1 MWDWIKHQE
10 NTITQLFLAGDY
22 VNVMQTHATCP
33 ACYQKLFHRPLAPS
47 NAAIV
52 LHESVWKFCIP
63 LTPLPEEEA
72 AGAVELNL
80 VENDMP
86 ERVRRQTEKV
96 LGL

>member
-1 MWDWIKHQE
+1 M
-10 NTITQLFLAGDY
+10 
-22 VNVMQTHATCP
+22 
-33 ACYQKLFHRPLAPS
+33 
-47 NAAIV
+47 